1 MTTALDTMI
10 AAQPAAL
17 EALADPAPTAVAADR
32 LSGARRLWLIG
43 TGTSQHAAELAA
55 AELLTLGV
63 DARWI
68 SAYAFTHARGLL
80 RPGDG
85 AVVITHTGNTSYA
98 QRSRQLIR
106 DAGLPLVS
114 ITGPDCAW
122 PEAVRTP
129 VTETSETYTVS
140 YTTALTVLSQLA
152 CHLGGRDTGTESVRA
167 TAAQVRAVLADP
179 GIDGVPIPGRAMAVV
194 GPGAWSVTARE
205 GALKIR
211 EAARVLCE
219 GFDPDR
225 LLHGAAVPY
234 SAADTLL
241 VLQPQDDPDGLTAAL
256 AEAARREK
264 LQTATLTSPG
274 GTGSALLDQ
283 IPMTVRLQLLAA
295 RLAAQRVHDPD
306 LAITGAWGES
316 ELWALGAPAEADPAA
331 AP

>member
-10 AAQPAAL
+10 AAQPAAI
-17 EALADPAPTAVAADR
+17 EALADPAPAAAAASR
-32 LSGARRLWLIG
+32 LDGVRRLWLIG

-55 AELLTLGV
+55 ADLLTLGV

-68 SAYAFTHARGLL
+68 SAYAFTHAHRPV

-85 AVVITHTGNTSYA
+85 AVVITHTASTSYA
-98 QRSRQLIR
+98 QRSRQLILE
-106 DAGLPLVS
+106 AGLPLVS

-140 YTTALTVLSQLA
+140 YTTALTVLSQIA
-152 CHLGGRDTGTESVRA
+152 SHLGGRDTGPESVRA
-167 TAAQVRAVLADP
+167 AAAQVRAVLADP

-211 EAARVLCE
+211 EGARVLCE

-234 SAADTLL
+234 GSADTLL
-241 VLQPQDDPDGLTAAL
+241 VLQPGDDPDGLTAAL
-256 AEAARREK
+256 AGAAGREG
-264 LQTATLTSPG
+264 LQVATLTSPG

-283 IPMTVRLQLLAA
+283 IPMTVRLQRLAA
-295 RLAAQRVHDPD
+295 RFAAQRVRDPD
-306 LAITGAWGES
+306 LVITGAWGDAD
-316 ELWALGAPAEADPAA
+316 LWRRGAPGRTDTP
-331 AP
+331 